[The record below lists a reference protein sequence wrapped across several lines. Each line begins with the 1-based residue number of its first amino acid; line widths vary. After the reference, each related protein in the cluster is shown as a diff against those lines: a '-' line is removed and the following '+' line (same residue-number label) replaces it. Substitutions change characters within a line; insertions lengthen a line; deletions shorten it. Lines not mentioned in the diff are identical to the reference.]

1 MRNLSWRNMRSTIRI
16 VAPLAAVAIL
26 AVACASS
33 GNSNSA
39 GSNGGSNSSV
49 SIMTKNGPNG
59 TYLTDGS
66 GKTLYVFASD
76 TGNSSTCSGACAA
89 AWPPL
94 TVSGSAKA
102 GSGVMGGDLGTTKR
116 SDGKTQVTYAGH
128 PLYYYAGDSSA
139 GQMNG
144 QGINQFGGVWWVV
157 DANGKAITSAGAPSG
172 SSGSGS
178 GGTWS

>member
-1 MRNLSWRNMRSTIRI
+1 
-16 VAPLAAVAIL
+16 
-26 AVACASS
+26 
-33 GNSNSA
+33 
-39 GSNGGSNSSV
+39 
-49 SIMTKNGPNG
+49 MTKNGPGG

-76 TGNSSTCSGACAA
+76 TGNTSNCTGACAA

-102 GSGVMGGDLGTTKR
+102 GSGATASDVGTTKR

-128 PLYYYAGDSSA
+128 PLYYYAGDSAA

-144 QGINQFGGVWWVV
+144 QGINQFGGVWYIV
-157 DANGKAITSAGAPSG
+157 DASGKSITAAASSS
-172 SSGSGS
+172 SSGTGA
-178 GGTWS
+178 GGAWS